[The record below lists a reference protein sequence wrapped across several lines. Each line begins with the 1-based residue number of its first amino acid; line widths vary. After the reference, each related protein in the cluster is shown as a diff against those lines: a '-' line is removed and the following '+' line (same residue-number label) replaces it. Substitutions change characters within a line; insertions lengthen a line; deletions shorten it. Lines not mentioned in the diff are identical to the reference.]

1 MRQRK
6 LFQLVKQSHLEKMV
20 RDHVPPKEEKKS
32 RHQNSINF
40 TYLDVSSL
48 SLPPRACVPFLSFPF
63 LSISS
68 RAPPHFLEL
77 LLARGSDSGFPG
89 INPVKL
95 GSCGSHL

>member
-20 RDHVPPKEEKKS
+20 RDHIPPKEEKKS
-32 RHQNSINF
+32 RHQKSINF

-68 RAPPHFLEL
+68 RAPPPISWSCCLHGGQT
-77 LLARGSDSGFPG
+77 RGFP
-89 INPVKL
+89 V
-95 GSCGSHL
+95 